1 MLVGT
6 SLLYLSPWQQTE
18 DYLFIFLLM
27 LIVVATLTSPT
38 AITVR
43 FTPSSRIVRFTPGCV
58 IFFIYFGKSTWPESW
73 FWLDLLCSYSIISQ
87 LVLFNHTHN
96 LLVQGDF
103 HWKSLYLHHL
113 DFFNWYPDSRMHIST
128 CKYVDMHTNKC
139 TQTHI
144 HSH

>member
-27 LIVVATLTSPT
+27 FVVATLTSPT

-58 IFFIYFGKSTWPESW
+58 IFFIYFGKST
-73 FWLDLLCSYSIISQ
+73 
-87 LVLFNHTHN
+87 
-96 LLVQGDF
+96 
-103 HWKSLYLHHL
+103 
-113 DFFNWYPDSRMHIST
+113 
-128 CKYVDMHTNKC
+128 
-139 TQTHI
+139 
-144 HSH
+144 